1 MKKYIIVLFSL
12 LALSTSCTDYLDK
25 QPDDMKTDEM
35 VWSSRMETEKYLAN
49 CYGGIPTGHLHQ
61 HEPWV
66 GAADECNIT
75 WNFYQADNFNRGD
88 WTPSSELVCDRYA
101 RFYQA
106 IRATLTFEN
115 NVDRCGELSSELKT
129 RYKAEV
135 RFLRGYYYYL
145 LLRQYGPVVL
155 IKELLPSETDFANM
169 QRAPMMNV

>member
-75 WNFYQADNFNRGD
+75 WNLSLIHISPAGNRPKRFPFGKF
-88 WTPSSELVCDRYA
+88 SEPLYPILNSA
-101 RFYQA
+101 
-106 IRATLTFEN
+106 
-115 NVDRCGELSSELKT
+115 K
-129 RYKAEV
+129 
-135 RFLRGYYYYL
+135 
-145 LLRQYGPVVL
+145 
-155 IKELLPSETDFANM
+155 
-169 QRAPMMNV
+169 

>member
-35 VWSSRMETEKYLAN
+35 VWSSSMETEKYQAI
-49 CYGGIPTGHLHQ
+49 CYGGIHTGHLHQ

-88 WTPSSELVCDRYA
+88 WTPSSELECDRFA

-106 IRATLTFEN
+106 IRAT
-115 NVDRCGELSSELKT
+115 
-129 RYKAEV
+129 
-135 RFLRGYYYYL
+135 
-145 LLRQYGPVVL
+145 
-155 IKELLPSETDFANM
+155 
-169 QRAPMMNV
+169 

>member
-75 WNFYQADNFNRGD
+75 WNFYQADNFNRVTGPLPANWCVID
-88 WTPSSELVCDRYA
+88 TLV
-101 RFYQA
+101 F
-106 IRATLTFEN
+106 IKLF
-115 NVDRCGELSSELKT
+115 V
-129 RYKAEV
+129 
-135 RFLRGYYYYL
+135 L
-145 LLRQYGPVVL
+145 L
-155 IKELLPSETDFANM
+155 
-169 QRAPMMNV
+169 

>member
-66 GAADECNIT
+66 GAIQ
-75 WNFYQADNFNRGD
+75 FFLKVY
-88 WTPSSELVCDRYA
+88 PSSRSAKRSKRPL
-101 RFYQA
+101 
-106 IRATLTFEN
+106 
-115 NVDRCGELSSELKT
+115 
-129 RYKAEV
+129 
-135 RFLRGYYYYL
+135 
-145 LLRQYGPVVL
+145 
-155 IKELLPSETDFANM
+155 
-169 QRAPMMNV
+169 